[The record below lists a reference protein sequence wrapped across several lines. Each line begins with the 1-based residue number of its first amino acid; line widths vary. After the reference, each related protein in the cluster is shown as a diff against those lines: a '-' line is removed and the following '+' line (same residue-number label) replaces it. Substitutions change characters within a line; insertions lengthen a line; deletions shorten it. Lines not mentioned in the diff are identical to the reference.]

1 MSALGELVHS
11 RTSETPSATGR
22 LMSLLAKGCAIA
34 LGFVREHTHE
44 SCTRLCALLCCL
56 TGCTIGLATI
66 DFAHTNPSEPASIT
80 ALAGLAS
87 AFIAGGTVALLA
99 RTRKCFATDASVA
112 GSGGGQ

>member
-1 MSALGELVHS
+1 MTALALQP
-11 RTSETPSATGR
+11 RTSETPVAAGR
-22 LMSLLAKGCAIA
+22 LMSLLARGCAIG
-34 LGFVREHTHE
+34 LGFVREHTRE

-66 DFAHTNPSEPASIT
+66 GFARANPSEAASIT
-80 ALAGLAS
+80 ALGGLAS

-99 RTRKCFATDASVA
+99 RTRKCFTADAGGA